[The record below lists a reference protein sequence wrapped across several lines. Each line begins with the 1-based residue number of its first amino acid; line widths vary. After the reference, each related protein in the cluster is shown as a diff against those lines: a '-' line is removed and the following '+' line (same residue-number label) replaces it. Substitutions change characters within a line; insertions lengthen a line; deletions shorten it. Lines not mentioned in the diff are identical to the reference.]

1 MHGLCNSR
9 LRAVITRGSSHYE
22 EKQQPPNDASRGAI
36 LVLFLNQ
43 NPLGVMP
50 YSIDAPTPGNVP
62 GQIEEDC
69 AARIG
74 QVEALSEGWSR
85 V

>member
-1 MHGLCNSR
+1 MMPR
-9 LRAVITRGSSHYE
+9 E
-22 EKQQPPNDASRGAI
+22 AI
-36 LVLFLNQ
+36 LVPFLNQ

-62 GQIEEDC
+62 GQIEDC

-85 V
+85 I

>member
-1 MHGLCNSR
+1 MKRSNN
-9 LRAVITRGSSHYE
+9 
-22 EKQQPPNDASRGAI
+22 PPMMPRGAI

>member
-1 MHGLCNSR
+1 MMPR
-9 LRAVITRGSSHYE
+9 E
-22 EKQQPPNDASRGAI
+22 AI

-62 GQIEEDC
+62 GQIEDC